1 MKISRTSLRI
11 WVIALVAL
19 FLVSISFFV
28 FTSTMSEPVDTN
40 LSGIEKAK
48 SDDLKNCLLLEKNE
62 AYYLAPG
69 KKIRIEYA
77 NLKQELISKTD
88 LLQQATVNIVCT
100 KEADYKQI
108 VSVLDLMATQH
119 IRSYQLL
126 KI

>member
-1 MKISRTSLRI
+1 MKISRTSLRV

-19 FLVSISFFV
+19 FLVSVSYFV
-28 FTSTMSEPVDTN
+28 VTSTMSEPVDTN

-48 SDDLKNCLLLEKNE
+48 SEDLKHCLLLEKNE
-62 AYYLAPG
+62 AYYVAPG

-77 NLKQELISKTD
+77 NLKQELINKTD

-100 KEADYKQI
+100 KETAYKRI
-108 VSVLDLMATQH
+108 VLVLDLMVIQNVQ
-119 IRSYQLL
+119 SYQLL

>member
-1 MKISRTSLRI
+1 MKISRTSLRV

-28 FTSTMSEPVDTN
+28 LTTTMSEPVDTT

-48 SDDLKNCLLLEKNE
+48 SDDLKHCLLLEKNE
-62 AYYLAPG
+62 AYYVAPG

-77 NLKQELISKTD
+77 DMKQQLINKTD
-88 LLQQATVNIVCT
+88 LLQQATVKIVCT
-100 KEADYKQI
+100 QETGYEQI
-108 VSVLDLMATQH
+108 VSVLNIMSEKN
-119 IRSYQLL
+119 IKSYQLL